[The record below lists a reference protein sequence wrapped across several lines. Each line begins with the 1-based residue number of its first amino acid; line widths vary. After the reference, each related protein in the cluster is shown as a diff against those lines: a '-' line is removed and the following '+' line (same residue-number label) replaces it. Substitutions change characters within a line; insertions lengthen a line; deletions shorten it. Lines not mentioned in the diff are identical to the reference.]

1 MPRLA
6 VALCAAHIFL
16 LGATVMSAQEP
27 SYDENALR
35 MESRLGDLQIVRG
48 TQNVVVARAGVFRGP
63 KVTPLLG
70 QSENALAEARVF
82 EREYDPGQYILALGI
97 ATLGASV
104 GASRIADINLAI
116 PASLSV
122 ASFSLIAYG
131 GLKLERAYRALS
143 RAIWWYNRD
152 LKR

>member
-1 MPRLA
+1 MPRLV
-6 VALCAAHIFL
+6 VALFAAQL
-16 LGATVMSAQEP
+16 LSLGASAMNAQDS

-35 MESRLGDLQIVRG
+35 VESRLGDLQIVRG
-48 TQNVVVARAGVFRGP
+48 THGIVVARAGVFHGP
-63 KVTPLLG
+63 KVAALVG

-82 EREYDPGQYILALGI
+82 EREYDPGQTILALGI
-97 ATLGASV
+97 ATLGATI
-104 GASRIADINLAI
+104 GASRIPDINLAI

-143 RAIWWYNRD
+143 KAIWWYNRD

>member
-6 VALCAAHIFL
+6 VALFTAQL
-16 LGATVMSAQEP
+16 LSLGATAMSAQDS
-27 SYDENALR
+27 SYDERALR
-35 MESRLGDLQIVRG
+35 VESRLGDLQIVRG
-48 TQNVVVARAGVFRGP
+48 TQGVVVARAGAFRGP
-63 KVTPLLG
+63 KVAPLVG
-70 QSENALAEARVF
+70 ESENALAEARVF

-104 GASRIADINLAI
+104 GASRIADINFAI
-116 PASLSV
+116 PTSLSV
-122 ASFSLIAYG
+122 TSFLLIGYG

-143 RAIWWYNRD
+143 KAVWWYNRD